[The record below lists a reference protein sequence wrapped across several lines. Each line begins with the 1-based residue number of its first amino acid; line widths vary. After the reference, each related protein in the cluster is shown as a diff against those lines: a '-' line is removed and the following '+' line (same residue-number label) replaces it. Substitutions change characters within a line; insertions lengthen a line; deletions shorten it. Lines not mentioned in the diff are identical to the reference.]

1 MALPPKET
9 YFFFEEPHSDLRG
22 RLAVRGFSKSILLFE
37 NLSKLPHTANVQRFT
52 IIDASRP
59 DRFHREEE
67 LIGTHFIL
75 FFDCTEENL
84 QHAIIFFK
92 PQQALAFRNE
102 EACLEYLYLEIAQA
116 VYGAVIDFD
125 SEEVLKLLGGYI
137 EGSNLAPKIIN
148 CCDVT
153 KFDTSPNDATFLFAN
168 VVNSPE
174 IAHKLLT
181 TTISETMAK
190 RADKCSVALIVT
202 DHRKSYQKVF
212 WSE

>member
-84 QHAIIFFK
+84 QHAIIFSSHNK
-92 PQQALAFRNE
+92 HWL
-102 EACLEYLYLEIAQA
+102 LEMKKH
-116 VYGAVIDFD
+116 V
-125 SEEVLKLLGGYI
+125 
-137 EGSNLAPKIIN
+137 
-148 CCDVT
+148 
-153 KFDTSPNDATFLFAN
+153 
-168 VVNSPE
+168 
-174 IAHKLLT
+174 
-181 TTISETMAK
+181 
-190 RADKCSVALIVT
+190 
-202 DHRKSYQKVF
+202 
-212 WSE
+212 